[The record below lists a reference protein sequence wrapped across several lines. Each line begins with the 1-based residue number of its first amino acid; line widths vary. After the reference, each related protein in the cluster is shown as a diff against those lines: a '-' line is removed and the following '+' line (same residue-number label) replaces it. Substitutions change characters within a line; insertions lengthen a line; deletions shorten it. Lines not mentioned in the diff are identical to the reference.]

1 MYTTSDNSF
10 IRHLRNFVIISFL
23 ILLVFAG
30 CFYITGTL
38 VIFTVTGKWDI
49 IKNYLNLPLLKQF
62 IYIYD
67 TLFAYWKFYFNNAS
81 KITPTSYNGFVW
93 KLWVTTILPYFILLV
108 LGWTFR
114 APIIDWRPFKA
125 VELIH
130 GNAHWATKNEI
141 KKEQQTEEIEEAR
154 ILNQSLNKLGNVI
167 VCKMKMMKSPDY
179 NKGYL
184 NVFPNFKHQFRTD
197 GFGCSSLSP
206 MSLGPSLRIN

>member
-1 MYTTSDNSF
+1 MSTTSDNSF

-38 VIFTVTGKWDI
+38 VIFSVTGKWDI

-81 KITPTSYNGFVW
+81 KLTATSYNGFVW
-93 KLWVTTILPYFILLV
+93 KLWVTTTLPYFILLV
-108 LGWTFR
+108 LGWMFR
-114 APIIDWRPFKA
+114 APIMDWRPFKP

-141 KKEQQTEEIEEAR
+141 KKIW
-154 ILNQSLNKLGNVI
+154 L
-167 VCKMKMMKSPDY
+167 
-179 NKGYL
+179 
-184 NVFPNFKHQFRTD
+184 
-197 GFGCSSLSP
+197 
-206 MSLGPSLRIN
+206 LRQRV